1 MPWCPDCKNEY
12 NNDIQTCSDCNST
25 LVDSLDN
32 VTSNDVKIV
41 EIETEEI
48 ANKFIKYLQY
58 CNIDSGTLILNKSTG
73 THLIFVDEEDETQAR
88 KYYKAFKTV
97 ELEETQGVQ
106 QAVNEAETLDEEP
119 FLEDEQITNM
129 VEGTD
134 SNTDT
139 SIEYEDVLNEDDSN
153 TEALG
158 SRGTKSMEL
167 KKSKKSSGVYVK
179 KRDQYNDL
187 RSTFTLF
194 TCAAIIGF
202 VFLLLNAF
210 KVLQIYNNPLQYIVT
225 ALMFVAF
232 LYVGISSLLR
242 SKKVYTEI
250 SEEEALTEQLTQ
262 WLISNITLENLNQ
275 SISEHLSDE
284 MLFYKHLEIIKDRI
298 NNTFGEIDDAYLDY
312 VVEDFYNTHIEI

>member
-32 VTSNDVKIV
+32 VTTNDVKII

-73 THLIFVDEEDETQAR
+73 TYLIFVDEEDETQAR

-97 ELEETQGVQ
+97 ELEEPQGVQ
-106 QAVNEAETLDEEP
+106 PTVSEEESIEEEL
-119 FLEDEQITNM
+119 FAEDEQLT
-129 VEGTD
+129 VADTD
-134 SNTDT
+134 SNKDAFD
-139 SIEYEDVLNEDDSN
+139 EFEDEFNKNESN
-153 TEALG
+153 TKALN
-158 SRGTKSMEL
+158 SRGTKTKEL
-167 KKSKKSSGVYVK
+167 KKGKKNSGVYVK

-275 SISEHLSDE
+275 SITEHLSDE